1 MAAVFTTL
9 MWLKLLASLAT
20 TSHLTQSLYLESNN
34 KGLSMM
40 LHMQQMSFLN
50 SDCVY
55 YMHMLGVVPVV
66 VSVTLTIGRLA

>member
-9 MWLKLLASLAT
+9 GWLRLLASLAT
-20 TSHLTQSLYLESNN
+20 TSHLTQSPYLES

-40 LHMQQMSFLN
+40 LHTQQMSFLN

-55 YMHMLGVVPVV
+55 YIHMLGVVPAV
-66 VSVTLTIGRLA
+66 VSVPLTIGRLA